1 MINPLETEYSGWVED
16 LLFDK
21 QLSLWFNILEEERKK
36 LSDFNNRDKMEC
48 YNRLFYAQS
57 IYNNSKIFYTM
68 HMSQLDSYIS
78 TILHA
83 RYPGDSFSYFN
94 VHYDSELRDYVIERV
109 GKNIGIKR
117 SFNIINGYELPVLP
131 VSNDFLWKRQIVY
144 NKMRNNF
151 KMRRKVYQ
159 KLFGNKLGN
168 VLSKVITYAEV
179 FVRTK
184 LTNTPWYQK
193 VSWKR
198 SINFVFNFNAK

>member
-1 MINPLETEYSGWVED
+1 MINPLETEYSGIED
-16 LLFDK
+16 SLFDK
-21 QLSLWFNILEEERKK
+21 QLSLWYNILEEERKK
-36 LSDFNNRDKMEC
+36 LPDFNNRDKMEC

-68 HMSQLDSYIS
+68 HTTHLDLYIS

-109 GKNIGIKR
+109 GKNILKR
-117 SFNIINGYELPVLP
+117 FFNTINGYVLP
-131 VSNDFLWKRQIVY
+131 VSDGYYESFLWKRQVIY

-151 KMRRKVYQ
+151 KMRHKVCS

-168 VLSKVITYAEV
+168 FLSKAVTYAEV
-179 FVRTK
+179 FIRTK
-184 LTNTPWYQK
+184 LIHTPWYQK
-193 VSWKR
+193 VPWKR